1 MIDRWVIA
9 YAIALLFWHQGMNAQ
24 ESSEMVHVT
33 GAMSNVMKKGQLEG
47 TINLDTIQD
56 KVNLFGLGPKEYL
69 KGELLIIDG
78 KSFVSSI
85 EEDGSIKMEETF
97 DVKAPFFVYAN
108 ASNWRE
114 EALPEKVNTLSD
126 LEQYIDAKTKAEK
139 RPLLFKLKGIFTR
152 VDFHIQNLPE
162 GAVVKS
168 SKDAHQGQGKFV
180 RENVEGEIIGFFS
193 TEHQTVF
200 THHDSFIHIHF
211 INSEQTE
218 MGHVDDLL
226 LDGKEE
232 VILYLP
238 ID

>member
-97 DVKAPFFVYAN
+97 DVKAPF
-108 ASNWRE
+108 
-114 EALPEKVNTLSD
+114 
-126 LEQYIDAKTKAEK
+126 
-139 RPLLFKLKGIFTR
+139 LFMQMQVI
-152 VDFHIQNLPE
+152 
-162 GAVVKS
+162 
-168 SKDAHQGQGKFV
+168 
-180 RENVEGEIIGFFS
+180 GERR
-193 TEHQTVF
+193 
-200 THHDSFIHIHF
+200 
-211 INSEQTE
+211 
-218 MGHVDDLL
+218 
-226 LDGKEE
+226 
-232 VILYLP
+232 LYLRK
-238 ID
+238 

>member
-9 YAIALLFWHQGMNAQ
+9 YAISLLFWHQGMNAQ

-126 LEQYIDAKTKAEK
+126 LEQYIDAKTKEEK
-139 RPLLFKLKGIFTR
+139 RPLVFKLKGIFTR
-152 VDFHIQNLPE
+152 IDFHIQNLPE

-168 SKDAHQGQGKFV
+168 SKDAHQ
-180 RENVEGEIIGFFS
+180 
-193 TEHQTVF
+193 
-200 THHDSFIHIHF
+200 
-211 INSEQTE
+211 
-218 MGHVDDLL
+218 
-226 LDGKEE
+226 
-232 VILYLP
+232 
-238 ID
+238 